1 MFVYLDQYDIP
12 LYVDYWAKDFTIT
25 YKSKFGPLKYGLHLM
40 YMIPKIYTEEDRS
53 LSDQFLHY
61 VKNYVTN
68 GDPNGEGL
76 PKWEPVT
83 DGTEVLELNVPIQK
97 TQTPYLEL
105 FEILDDYYHYQGS

>member
-1 MFVYLDQYDIP
+1 MYYFTKDNGRIGSWHSGEEVYLYGNIP
-12 LYVDYWAKDFTIT
+12 PS
-25 YKSKFGPLKYGLHLM
+25 SKL
-40 YMIPKIYTEEDRS
+40 YTEEDRS

-76 PKWEPVT
+76 PRWEPVT

-105 FEILDDYYHYQGS
+105 FEILDDYYHYQ